1 MLDVTENVVSRL
13 GFPLFFDGDS
23 VLTASSNLSSA
34 AIINMVA
41 GATIS
46 GESSLTAVA
55 NIGAGGVAVLSGES
69 DLTSAAIILVQ
80 GSTTLSGEATLTVVT
95 RIVNL
100 AASLVAGES
109 DLTAVTTRIFFTEI
123 TLSSESD
130 LTASGTLI
138 NLAVPR
144 LLNGDLNLSAA
155 LYEPL
160 NVLVL
165 PTVEYTY
172 TEDRLL
178 RRYSITSG
186 KSLIINGST
195 GTIQDFFSQD
205 QTLEAD
211 YYFAGGHRYVLN
223 PTEVAAVETAGFGDL
238 ITIETL

>member
-13 GFPLFFDGDS
+13 GFPLFYDGDS
-23 VLTASSNLSSA
+23 VLTASSNLSSD
-34 AIINMVA
+34 AIINIVVS
-41 GATIS
+41 ATIF

-69 DLTSAAIILVQ
+69 DLTSDAIILVQ
-80 GSTTLSGEATLTVVT
+80 VSTSLSAEATLTVAT
-95 RIVNL
+95 KIVNL

-123 TLSSESD
+123 SLSSESN

-144 LLNGDLNLSAA
+144 PLNGDLNLSAA
-155 LYEPL
+155 LFEPL

-186 KSLIINGST
+186 KSLIINGT
-195 GTIQDFFSQD
+195 AGTIQDFFSQD

-223 PTEVAAVETAGFGDL
+223 PIEVAAVETAGFGDL

>member
-13 GFPLFFDGDS
+13 GFPLFFDGES
-23 VLTASSNLSSA
+23 SLAASSNLSSA
-34 AIINMVA
+34 AIINVVVEA
-41 GATIS
+41 VLAS
-46 GESSLTAVA
+46 ESDLTATA

-100 AASLVAGES
+100 AASLVAGSS
-109 DLTAVTTRIFFTEI
+109 DLTAVTTRIFFTDI
-123 TLSSESD
+123 ALSGESN

-138 NLAVPR
+138 NIAVSRP
-144 LLNGDLNLSAA
+144 LEGDLNLSAA

-165 PTVEYTY
+165 PTTEYTY

-186 KSLIINGST
+186 KSLIINGTT
-195 GTIQDFFSQD
+195 GFIQDFLSQD

-223 PTEVAAVETAGFGDL
+223 DTEVAAVETAGFGDL